1 MQSQIADAE
10 RQANSLLDSAKRL
23 LEEYNKKMEQYRK
36 MQEVIKSLRI
46 EQEAVEDAWGW
57 YSQK

>member
-36 MQEVIKSLRI
+36 MQEVIKILLL
-46 EQEAVEDAWGW
+46 EQETVEDVWDW
-57 YSQK
+57 YSKK